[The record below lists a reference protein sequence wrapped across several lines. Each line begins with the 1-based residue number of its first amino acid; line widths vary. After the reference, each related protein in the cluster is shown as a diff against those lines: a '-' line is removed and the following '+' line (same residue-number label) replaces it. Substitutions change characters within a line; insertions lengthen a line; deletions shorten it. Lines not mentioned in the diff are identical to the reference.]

1 MQFFCQV
8 CSKRME
14 MPIVL
19 AALCIPC
26 ILNIDLCC
34 LCINSKP
41 EIKPYL
47 KIHLAPGGCLCPLV
61 CLLGQHWQSTSW
73 LIAAPAHSLEE
84 KNWKVQTHY
93 SEYYGNL
100 SCFCCR
106 ICSWQK
112 KTNPKTSCW
121 MNPCNGKTRL
131 HLGAIAARLCHE
143 AGFALAW
150 DRDILQSESQQYRT

>member
-61 CLLGQHWQSTSW
+61 CLLGRCWQSTSW

-112 KTNPKTSCW
+112 KKTQNIMLDESMQWQDSPAPGSDCSEAVPRGW
-121 MNPCNGKTRL
+121 FCFS
-131 HLGAIAARLCHE
+131 LGSGYSSVRITAI
-143 AGFALAW
+143 
-150 DRDILQSESQQYRT
+150 